1 MTFKKIKKRQTPD
14 RNRKVQKLTEIC
26 VSFSLSQIFS
36 FAPVAAQ
43 RFRWVVLDCHPSKLT
58 KRSHAMI
65 AEIEFHEAGNKQG
78 VFMLNDGTKEQSLV
92 VSSSGDGTPKNPAW
106 QSVDGL
112 VRYKDF
118 AYGYDAV
125 LKG

>member
-1 MTFKKIKKRQTPD
+1 
-14 RNRKVQKLTEIC
+14 
-26 VSFSLSQIFS
+26 
-36 FAPVAAQ
+36 
-43 RFRWVVLDCHPSKLT
+43 
-58 KRSHAMI
+58 MI

-78 VFMLNDGTKEQSLV
+78 VFMLNDGTQEQSLV